1 MIVRTHLAV
10 YPSNSATS
18 RGVLPSFACHK
29 ICQWVRSTA
38 SVVCRYR
45 FWSSSAVKSVFTS
58 TRFAI
63 PPLYTTW
70 TDFISRH
77 GSTTI
82 RQLLYRQ
89 LRCRRCAGW
98 PALRRGFYSA
108 GAHCPGECT
117 CRAAGDGSEFV
128 YSAAQCLLHL
138 IRCIAP
144 RECWLH
150 HPCDE
155 PFRANE

>member
-45 FWSSSAVKSVFTS
+45 FWSSSAVKSVCTS
-58 TRFAI
+58 TLFAI

-70 TDFISRH
+70 TDFILNMNGTSAA
-77 GSTTI
+77 
-82 RQLLYRQ
+82 
-89 LRCRRCAGW
+89 AGTFRVDKAVI
-98 PALRRGFYSA
+98 PSRGFKHSD
-108 GAHCPGECT
+108 
-117 CRAAGDGSEFV
+117 RAAF
-128 YSAAQCLLHL
+128 
-138 IRCIAP
+138 R
-144 RECWLH
+144 REVRRVDKAII
-150 HPCDE
+150 PNKRVATNSIVEDE
-155 PFRANE
+155 Y